1 MKLKKLTLL
10 LILSFVINL
19 IPAAVNAAVNDIYS
33 PFSATEYDETSTPEK
48 YVKRNGYVQMNGRT
62 HGQWICFKGLNFTA
76 APYAVAVANA
86 VSADYTA
93 NDTYEFRIDSPSGK
107 LISTLYIT
115 DCADWG
121 NPVENIGAVT
131 ETVTGVHDLYVSTNQ
146 PNDLYNIYF
155 MAKSADEQVYK
166 PYSGTNIFPD
176 MEGRSDEY
184 RVNILNGLGIVD
196 DYENG
201 LYYPEMPETRAVFA
215 KQLAYLLTDSV
226 PEYTESAFTD
236 VTADMD
242 GYNEIN
248 FLYERSVIKGSEQRL
263 FNPWSFITFREAAT
277 MTLRA
282 LGYGQICEYDD
293 GYSKGYEVQAS
304 SSGLIGRNSFDDYVR
319 RSSAAEIL
327 YNAIN
332 MNYIAF
338 AGMNERGPEY
348 KEEKYILKST
358 RGIESARGTVTA
370 TSYSGL
376 IGGIDTKN
384 GTCYIDTEC
393 YNTNGINVENYLG
406 VLCEYYFK
414 TESDGAKTL
423 VCIAPYKNV
432 KELLLNSKECDF
444 SEITQTKIV
453 YNDNGR
459 NKTLKIPNDAV
470 WIYNNRA
477 LTKKIDEVIDA
488 DTFRGTVRLVDNGD
502 GYKTVFVEQYINI
515 KIRAF
520 DANNNVL
527 VDDLSGKKYEFNDK
541 KLFITDGNEAIK
553 ARRLKKDQ
561 LAELYISDDGEM
573 NVLFVGESEVN
584 GMASNIE
591 NNEKVTI
598 DGKEYYIAN
607 EIKDDITLGVQMVF
621 HLSRHGEI
629 VWTERK
635 DGSKQVGTYY
645 RYKKTDGK
653 TYISIITGA
662 NVINEFET
670 APKVYVDGVAMR
682 DYSDFED
689 GIDGHPGLLKVTK
702 YSPVLYKLN
711 ENGQIFMLDTVLD
724 AAKNDNDT
732 LVELYPY
739 NDTIKYDYRG
749 YTGCF
754 TSNSSFTMDR
764 PVKPD
769 STMIFINN
777 GECYINSL
785 KSYYTDEGHSFGFYS
800 TKRDTG
806 VADIIYALDYSR
818 NNSTEFMV
826 FQSFNEALDADNEI
840 GLNVTFVDNGGAHK
854 YFVSPTNEKCIK
866 YVKSLVKGDVVRLRT
881 DLKGEIGDIE
891 VGAFFD
897 GSEKNSAGLTAS
909 VNNSKG
915 SSGGRDISD
924 NFILGTVAGTE
935 DGYIKIVPFGGK
947 NPFWCKLSGNSLI
960 KIKSNEIERGLP
972 VDILNDGDKVL
983 IRYAYGFKLAAVY
996 E

>member
-1 MKLKKLTLL
+1 MKLKKMTLL

-19 IPAAVNAAVNDIYS
+19 IPAAVNAAAEDIYS
-33 PFSATEYDETSTPEK
+33 PFAATEYDETSNPDK
-48 YVKRNGYVQMNGRT
+48 YVKRSGYVQMNGRT

-76 APYAVAVANA
+76 APYAVVIENA
-86 VSADYTA
+86 VSSDYLG

-107 LISTLYIT
+107 LISTLYVT

-121 NPVENIGAVT
+121 NPVENVGAVT

-155 MAKSADEQVYK
+155 MAKMPDEQVYK

-176 MEGRSDEY
+176 IEGRSDEY
-184 RVNILNGLGIVD
+184 RINVLSGLGIVD

-201 LYYPEMPETRAVFA
+201 LYYPEIPETRAVFA

-226 PEYTESAFTD
+226 PEYAESAFDD
-236 VTADMD
+236 VTSELD

-248 FLYERSVIKGSEQRL
+248 FLYERQVIKGNDRKQ

-282 LGYGQICEYDD
+282 LGYGQICEYGS
-293 GYSKGYEVQAS
+293 GYSKDYEVYAS
-304 SSGLIGRNSFDDYVR
+304 QTGLIGKNSFDDYVR

-332 MNYIAF
+332 MKYIAF
-338 AGMNERGPEY
+338 AGMNERGPQY

-358 RGIESARGTVTA
+358 RGIESARDTVTA
-370 TSYSGL
+370 TSYSGI
-376 IGGIDTKN
+376 IGGIDMKN
-384 GTCYIDTEC
+384 GSCYIGSE
-393 YNTNGINVENYLG
+393 YYSTNGIDVENYLG
-406 VLCEYYFK
+406 VLCEYYYK
-414 TESDGAKTL
+414 TESDGSKTL

-432 KELLLNSKECDF
+432 KEMVLNSRECDF
-444 SEITQTKIV
+444 SEITQTKVV
-453 YNDNGR
+453 YNDSGR
-459 NKTLKIPNDAV
+459 SKTLKIPNDAV

-477 LTKKIDEVIDA
+477 LTKKIDEVIDVN
-488 DTFRGTVRLVDNGD
+488 TFRGTIRLVDNGD
-502 GYKTVFVEQYINI
+502 GYKTIFVEQHINV

-520 DANNNVL
+520 DSNNNVL
-527 VDDLSGKKYEFNDK
+527 IDDLSGNKYEFNDK
-541 KLFITDGNEAIK
+541 KLFISDGNEAIAGRK
-553 ARRLKKDQ
+553 LKKNQ

-573 NVLFVGESEVN
+573 NVLLVGESEIS
-584 GMASNIE
+584 GTASNIE

-607 EIKDDITLGVQMVF
+607 EIKDDITLGVQTLF
-621 HLSRHGEI
+621 HLSRRGEI

-635 DGSKQVGTYY
+635 DNSKQVGTYY

-653 TYISIITGA
+653 TYISVITGA

-682 DYSDFED
+682 EYSDFED
-689 GIDGHPGLLKVTK
+689 GTDGHPGLLKVAK

-711 ENGQIFMLDTVLD
+711 DDGQIFMLDTLLD

-739 NDTIKYDYRG
+739 NDSVKYDYRG

-769 STMIFINN
+769 SAMIFINN
-777 GECYINSL
+777 GECYIDNL
-785 KSYYTDEGHSFGFYS
+785 KNYYTDEGHSFGFYS
-800 TKRDTG
+800 TKRDSG
-806 VADIIYALDYSR
+806 IADIVYALDYSR

-826 FQSFNEALDADNEI
+826 FQSFNEALDSNNEI
-840 GLNVTFVDNGGAHK
+840 GLSVTTVDNGGTHK
-854 YFVSPTNEKCIK
+854 YSVSSTNEKCIK
-866 YVKSLVKGDVVRLRT
+866 YIKSLVKGDIIRFRT
-881 DLKGEIGDIE
+881 DIKGEIGDVE

-897 GSEKNSAGLTAS
+897 GSEKNSAGLTAY

-915 SSGGRDISD
+915 TYGGRDISD
-924 NFILGTVAGTE
+924 NFVMGTVDSIEE
-935 DGYIKIVPFGGK
+935 DYIKIIPYGGK
-947 NPFWCKLSGNSLI
+947 APFWCKLSGNILMRV
-960 KIKSNEIERGLP
+960 KSKETEKGLS
-972 VDILNDGDKVL
+972 VSILNKGDKVIL
-983 IRYAYGFKLAAVY
+983 RYAYGLKFAAVY